1 MSQHGLIRGVRATIQ
16 SLDLIWAQFGRI
28 EILPQHQ
35 SNPGQ
40 ITDLGAD
47 LFDGRI
53 HSANS

>member
-1 MSQHGLIRGVRATIQ
+1 MCGVCATIQ
-16 SLDLIWAQFGRI
+16 SLGLIWAQFGRI
-28 EILPQHQ
+28 EILPQYQ